1 MYPLIGIA
9 ALGLGAL
16 LIDSRRENSP
26 AAQAYFDRFHERIRL
41 GEDNEKAELRKKRQI
56 LLDDL
61 QANLPLGTPSFEW
74 FNQGSYA
81 MHTGIAPLNSDYD
94 IDIGLIFDCTRAAY
108 KDPVALKVAV
118 RDALKRSRRTV
129 RVRNSCVTAH
139 YLREGQSA
147 YHVDF
152 AVYVKRADGL
162 LDIAKG
168 KEHSEPT
175 RRLWEKS
182 NPQNLTKSLANR
194 FNKDELRQYRRCIR
208 YLKRWRDLHFTSG
221 APVSIALTVAAY
233 KWFQPQ
239 HQLLNLQPLDL
250 LALRNWTKSMLNR
263 FMSVRTAEGNH
274 MRLRVELPVEPKVDL
289 LAKMTKV
296 QMLRLQSALT
306 LLYESLDKASRA
318 PTIEECARLLSE
330 QFGADFR

>member
-16 LIDSRRENSP
+16 LIDSRREKSP

-61 QANLPLGTPSFEW
+61 QANLPPGTPSFEW

-81 MHTGIAPLNSDYD
+81 MHTGTVPLNSDYD

-182 NPQNLTKSLANR
+182 NPQNLTRRLANR

-221 APVSIALTVAAY
+221 APVSIALTAAAY
-233 KWFQPQ
+233 HWFEPR
-239 HQLLNLQPLDL
+239 HQLVNSQPLDL
-250 LALRNWTKSMLNR
+250 LALHSWTKSILNQ
-263 FMSVRTAEGNH
+263 FKHIQTAEGRY
-274 MRLRVELPVEPKVDL
+274 MRLQVELPVEPKLDL
-289 LAKMTKV
+289 LAKMTKA
-296 QMLRLQSALT
+296 QMLGLQSRLT
-306 LLYESLDKASRA
+306 SLCESLDKAKRA
-318 PTIEECARLLSE
+318 STLDECIRLLSE
-330 QFGADFR
+330 QFGADFK